1 MYAKSPP
8 LLQEIWEIFSVVY
21 KNLFHFSSVFRSV
34 LQIRPT
40 LFDRRRA
47 VVYYYIYFPSRCV
60 FAFRPQEIS
69 ASSLGFVTSA
79 LRTPR
84 GTGFSPRRRAM
95 RFPETSFSSIR
106 LYERDNTNT
115 IANIHIF
122 RKSVKKNNDFFRPK
136 IPPPS
141 RKALFINILYI
152 QLIVLKND
160 KGIVVGRGHGDT
172 FGRQRNRP
180 KRNGRQNC
188 PKQKIS
194 RCNSATWR
202 QTHLFHREGIKLRY
216 AKQGN

>member
-1 MYAKSPP
+1 MRKIPTMKTRYAS
-8 LLQEIWEIFSVVY
+8 L
-21 KNLFHFSSVFRSV
+21 N
-34 LQIRPT
+34 
-40 LFDRRRA
+40 
-47 VVYYYIYFPSRCV
+47 FPVSHIV
-60 FAFRPQEIS
+60 ILYP
-69 ASSLGFVTSA
+69 
-79 LRTPR
+79 
-84 GTGFSPRRRAM
+84 
-95 RFPETSFSSIR
+95 

-180 KRNGRQNC
+180 RRNGRQNR
-188 PKQKIS
+188 PKRKIS

-202 QTHLFHREGIKLRY
+202 KTYLFHRDGSKKTAFREIALRAVGVKNPFRAAYEGRGDK
-216 AKQGN
+216 A